1 MLFTCAK
8 DFFDKASNIERI
20 SRQQEKELY
29 SLIKAGDTTA
39 RDKMVESYLF
49 IVASRIKRLPNDI
62 HSIDLIYSCVDKLE
76 KEVDKFDFS
85 NDGET
90 FTHRLTLIIQKEI
103 TNHIAKN

>member
-1 MLFTCAK
+1 MLFVSVK
-8 DFFDKASNIERI
+8 DFFAKASREQRL
-20 SRQQEKELY
+20 SREQEKELY
-29 SLIKAGDTTA
+29 SLMKSGDTTA
-39 RDKMVESYLF
+39 RDKMLESYLF
-49 IVASRIKRLPNDI
+49 IVASRIKRLSNDM
-62 HSIDLIYSCVDKLE
+62 HSLDLIYSCLEELE